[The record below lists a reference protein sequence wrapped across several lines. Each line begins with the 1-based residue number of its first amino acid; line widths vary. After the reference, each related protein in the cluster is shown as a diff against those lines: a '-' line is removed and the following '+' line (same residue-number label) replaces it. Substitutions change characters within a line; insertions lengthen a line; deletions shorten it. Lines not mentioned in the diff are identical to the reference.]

1 VRTTER
7 TGHAQRCLTLRS
19 AYGLADFTG
28 DHKAVAVLHDAM
40 AHEAQES
47 TDARG
52 FLEQPGLVVTCGAV
66 GRVGEQQAAE
76 VTVGTFLAAV

>member
-1 VRTTER
+1 MGRDAADAQIGL
-7 TGHAQRCLTLRS
+7 GHLIGHHQ
-19 AYGLADFTG
+19 
-28 DHKAVAVLHDAM
+28 AVAVLHDAVTH
-40 AHEAQES
+40 AAQKRS
-47 TDARG
+47 DALG